1 MLSRLIQGLYAL
13 PHFPGQWSIAGLL
26 RRRLPGGV
34 GLFGDEN
41 GIRYFVHEASH
52 IGHALAIGHPME
64 PEVEALVPSGPLG
77 VMIDAGCNA
86 GTFSLPFATRTKKIV
101 AIDADADQIALM
113 RRTVRLNGIANVE
126 LLHAAVTSR
135 QTETET
141 FYLADK
147 LKDLSSRN
155 PQMLDG
161 RDRYSERIVP
171 ATSLARIVRQHGP
184 VDVLKIDIE
193 GLSGD
198 AILSLEDMAV
208 AVRTI
213 IAEPSPDMSD
223 GVPFLERAG
232 FTVTQPLAGMNLP
245 DHMRYTFLATRRQ

>member
-13 PHFPGQWSIAGLL
+13 PYFPGQWSIAGFL
-26 RRRLPGGV
+26 RRRLPGGI
-34 GLFGDEN
+34 GLFRDAN

-86 GTFSLPFATRTKKIV
+86 GTFCLPFAGRARKIV

-113 RRTVRLNGIANVE
+113 RRTVRLNGIGNVE
-126 LLHAAVTSR
+126 LLHAAITSR
-135 QTETET
+135 QTATET

-155 PQMLDG
+155 AQMLEG
-161 RDRYSERIVP
+161 RDRYSERTVP
-171 ATSLARIVRQHGP
+171 AVNLASIVRQHGAI
-184 VDVLKIDIE
+184 DVLKIDIE
-193 GLSGD
+193 GMSGD
-198 AILSLEDMAV
+198 AILSLEDTAT
-208 AVRTI
+208 AVRI
-213 IAEPSPDMSD
+213 VIAEPSPDMSA

-232 FTVTQPLAGMNLP
+232 FAVTQPLAGMPLP
-245 DHMRYTFLATRRQ
+245 DHLRYTFLAMRQQ